1 MNEEEESVRVI
12 VADVRARLGAVERDV
27 GYMRRALDAQNTNKP
42 QWPAVLAAAAAVGA
56 LIVTLAMNL

>member
-1 MNEEEESVRVI
+1 MTDQPESTRVA
-12 VADVRARLGAVERDV
+12 VARVEARLSAVERDV
-27 GYMRRALDAQNTNKP
+27 GYIRKTIDAQSTNKP